1 MTSPLIVIQEPKI
14 PFNSPGGGSPNPE
27 YISRIPEN
35 DLKNMTYLGQNVM
48 KVVKSASFFD
58 VIYSTW
64 HWGYVFLSLALMF
77 FLAIKFDFLGLLLVC
92 IFILGLS
99 FYMTRRYA
107 MYTVRSFFYY
117 DPKYR
122 QQQSVKGKGV
132 SAPVAQQ

>member
-1 MTSPLIVIQEPKI
+1 MISPLIVIQEPKN
-14 PFNSPGGGSPNPE
+14 PVTGLPNSE
-27 YISRIPEN
+27 YISRTPDS
-35 DLKNMTYLGQNVM
+35 DLENMTHLGQNVM

-64 HWGYVFLSLALMF
+64 PSWLVYLSLALMIY
-77 FLAIKFDFLGLLLVC
+77 LAILFDFLGLLLVC
-92 IFILGLS
+92 IFILVLS

-122 QQQSVKGKGV
+122 VQKSV
-132 SAPVAQQ
+132 